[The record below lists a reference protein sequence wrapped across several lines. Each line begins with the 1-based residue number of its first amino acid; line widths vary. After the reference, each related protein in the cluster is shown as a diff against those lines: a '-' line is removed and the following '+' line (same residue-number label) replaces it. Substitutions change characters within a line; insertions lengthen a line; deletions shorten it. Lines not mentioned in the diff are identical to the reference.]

1 MHFIQILLAHIPA
14 WLLCFIMLVLYVG
27 MSITGLLIIRKFY
40 PHYKCKSHNDIAG
53 FIFATIG
60 VIYAVLLAFI
70 VVITWQDYDKAQG
83 VTVNEANC
91 IAALYRDSTPFP
103 AEFRAELKS
112 ELTNYVKAIIHE
124 EWQMMAKGKRIGSVQ
139 KTQVELWEL
148 YGGFQPNNE
157 AQKIFFT
164 ESVKKLNQAT
174 EMRRQR
180 IIYASTGIHPILYFV
195 LIVGSFIT
203 IAFTMLFGTE
213 NIIPHLIMV
222 SFLAAM
228 IAITLFTVIA
238 MDYPFTGDIS
248 ITPDVFTHILST
260 LMRS

>member
-1 MHFIQILLAHIPA
+1 MPFIQTLLVHIPA
-14 WLLCFIMLVLYVG
+14 WLFCLLMVVLYVSI
-27 MSITGLLIIRKFY
+27 SITSLLIIRKFY
-40 PHYKCKSHNDIAG
+40 PHNKCKTHNDIAG
-53 FIFATIG
+53 FIFATLG

-70 VVITWQDYDKAQG
+70 VIITWQDFDKAQD

-103 AEFRAELKS
+103 AGFRASLKS
-112 ELTNYVKAIIHE
+112 ELTNYVKDIINE
-124 EWQMMAKGKRIGSVQ
+124 EWQMMAKGQRSASVQ
-139 KTQVELWEL
+139 KIQAELWKL
-148 YGGFQPNNE
+148 YGGFQPKNE
-157 AQKIFFT
+157 TQKIFLT

-180 IIYASTGIHPILYFV
+180 IVYASRGIHPMLYFV
-195 LIVGSFIT
+195 LIAGSFIT

-222 SFLAAM
+222 SLLAAM

-248 ITPDVFTHILST
+248 ITPDVFTSMLSS
-260 LMRS
+260 LMSL